1 MMTWILLIGSLA
13 GAIFFSCM
21 CSLLEAALLSLTPS
35 QLASLRQDH
44 GKVGEICQKLKRDIE
59 KPIAVILIVNTAAHT
74 IGASVA
80 GAQFDKLFGE
90 SWLWVFSLAFTLVMV
105 QYTEILPKTLGCRF
119 SEQVLII
126 AAKPLAVTAL
136 VMTPLIW
143 LVYFINRPFERR
155 KKDPEPSAAEE
166 ISALAALARSSQQIS
181 SRQERIINAAPLLA
195 RETARD
201 VMLPVESISFMSD
214 RQTLSDAINWTGRD
228 FHTRYP
234 VCDGG
239 DPDKVLGYV
248 NFKEVVSSFRSG
260 KENARLSD
268 IIRPIDFADVTES
281 ASALLERFVTQHC
294 HMAIVQDKR
303 GRTVGMVT
311 LEDIVEELL
320 GDLDDEFD
328 PLPRTFYSPSE
339 GVWVVGGGIAM
350 TILGRD
356 THLPLPKRTEP
367 VSVWFAKKLQRPPRV
382 GDVYRT
388 EQAEFLVRKVRRS
401 RVLEFTLK
409 RLALD

>member
-1 MMTWILLIGSLA
+1 MILLIISLVT
-13 GAIFFSCM
+13 AIAFSSM
-21 CSLLEAALLSLTPS
+21 CSLLEAALLSITPS
-35 QLASLRQDH
+35 QLACLRQDH
-44 GKVGEICQKLKRDIE
+44 ARAGEFCEKLKREVE
-59 KPIAVILIVNTAAHT
+59 KPIAVILIINTAAHT
-74 IGASVA
+74 IGAAIA
-80 GAQFDKLFGE
+80 GSQFGKLFGE

-105 QYTEILPKTLGCRF
+105 QYTEILPKTLGVRF
-119 SEQVLII
+119 NEMVMRV
-126 AAKPLAVTAL
+126 AAKPLWIL
-136 VMTPLIW
+136 VIILNPLIW
-143 LVYFINRPFERR
+143 LVHFINRPFERH
-155 KKDPEPSAAEE
+155 KVEPAPSTADE

-181 SRQERIINAAPLLA
+181 SRQERIINAAPLLS

-214 RQTLSDAINWTGRD
+214 RQTLSEAINWTGRD

-248 NFKEVVSSFRSG
+248 NFKEVVASCRSG

-328 PLPRTFYSPSE
+328 PLPRTFYSPSD

-356 THLPLPKRTEP
+356 TRLPLPKRTEP

-388 EQAEFLVRKVRRS
+388 EHAEFLVRKVRRS

>member
-1 MMTWILLIGSLA
+1 MILLIASLVT
-13 GAIFFSCM
+13 AIAFSCM

-35 QLASLRQDH
+35 QLACLRQDH
-44 GKVGEICQKLKRDIE
+44 ASAGAFCEKLKREVE
-59 KPIAVILIVNTAAHT
+59 KPIAVILIINTAAHT
-74 IGASVA
+74 IGAAIA
-80 GAQFDKLFGE
+80 GAQFGKLFGE
-90 SWLWVFSLAFTLVMV
+90 SWLWVFSLAFTLIMV
-105 QYTEILPKTLGCRF
+105 QYTEILPKTLGVRF
-119 SEQVLII
+119 NEMVMRV
-126 AAKPLAVTAL
+126 AAKPLWIL
-136 VMTPLIW
+136 VIVLNPLIW
-143 LVYFINRPFERR
+143 LVHFINRPFE
-155 KKDPEPSAAEE
+155 KKKVEPAPSTADE

-181 SRQERIINAAPLLA
+181 SRQERIINAAPLLS

-201 VMLPVESISFMSD
+201 GMLPVESISFMSD
-214 RQTLSDAINWTGRD
+214 RQTLSEAINWTGRD

-248 NFKEVVSSFRSG
+248 NFKEVVASCRSG
-260 KENARLSD
+260 KENARLND

-328 PLPRTFYSPSE
+328 PLPRTFYSPGD

-367 VSVWFAKKLQRPPRV
+367 VSVWFTKKLQRPPRV

-388 EQAEFLVRKVRRS
+388 EHAEFLVRKVRRS